1 MRGRHVGPGEDPSTA
16 PRSGSAQDDRKR
28 RERALCDGCRYLSF
42 TVPVNRYDVFT
53 ANCCD
58 PDKPALGARRVVAVS
73 PVGQPRRIERPK
85 WCKRA

>member
-1 MRGRHVGPGEDPSTA
+1 MKGWHVGAGEDPSTA
-16 PRSGSAQDDRKR
+16 PRGGSAQDDRKT
-28 RERALCDGCRYLSF
+28 RALCDGCRYLSF

-53 ANCCD
+53 AHCCD

-73 PVGQPRRIERPK
+73 QVGPPRRIDRPA